1 MISRHYPLPD
11 LDQAQRLLEQIF
23 SGVPAFPPEDHDT
36 EVILY
41 GAGNLGR
48 MACEFLDYVG
58 VNILHAYDQAA
69 KDGDTLGGSVPVYQ
83 PSEPGV
89 HGNHLILVTT
99 LSVPYTEIERF
110 LISLGWKRILPF
122 YDYALQYSD
131 IHPLNNG
138 WFSGPLSHEDREMIQ
153 DSLLLFTDYQSY
165 AAYLQFLAWRVL
177 REDWIFDDVS
187 VTKADRFFIEPIC
200 NVLTDNEIFL
210 DVGSYHGDVFFRFLE
225 LSKGKFLSAVLIE
238 PDRTNITTL
247 RKKVSSLPDAMRK
260 KITIIHKCVGTS
272 SGSVKFGH
280 SFGYAS
286 RIWDISNECAEVVT
300 IDGLFIP
307 FSFMKMHIEGGEMDA
322 LSRGK
327 DLLVSSRPIIAIT
340 IYHNRDGL
348 WKLMHFLKDLLE
360 EYLFFVRMHSWC
372 GTGIIIYG
380 IPKEI
385 RRDFIDFNY

>member
-138 WFSGPLSHEDREMIQ
+138 WFSGPLSHEDREMIREVLSTLSDQ
-153 DSLLLFTDYQSY
+153 HSY

-177 REDWIFDDVS
+177 REDWIFEDAPVRMD
-187 VTKADRFFIEPIC
+187 DRFFIEPIC
-200 NVLTDNEIFL
+200 NVLTDHEVFL
-210 DVGSYHGDVFFRFLE
+210 DVGAHHGEVIFRFLKITNRE
-225 LSKGKFLSAVLIE
+225 FRGAYLFE
-238 PDRTNITTL
+238 PDNNNYCELVKRWKRLPNEIQEKIIL
-247 RKKVSSLPDAMRK
+247 DNKAVGNKNENSSFM
-260 KITIIHKCVGTS
+260 
-272 SGSVKFGH
+272 H

-286 RIWDISNECAEVVT
+286 RLWDKGAQKVEVIRLDNCRAPV
-300 IDGLFIP
+300 
-307 FSFMKMHIEGGEMDA
+307 SFVKMHIEGNELAA
-322 LSRGK
+322 LEGGMSWLIK
-327 DLLVSSRPIIAIT
+327 NRPIIAVT

-348 WKLMHFLKDLLE
+348 WKTGRLLKGMLT
-360 EYLFFVRMHSWC
+360 EYEIFCRMHSWC
-372 GTGIIIYG
+372 GTGMVIYM
-380 IPKEI
+380 IPK
-385 RRDFIDFNY
+385 RR